1 MNETFDIDESD
12 SDESETKLVQVKL
25 RQSASKRPVAIA
37 AQNHH
42 LNHQPLFGDI
52 DENKKRESILLFE
65 TNFNLMQQSVN
76 IEHQQGDINY
86 GCIGV
91 GGGGMEFLE
100 NELIPEGILDDV
112 YNFSETNSTL
122 NGSANLNNTQGRK
135 SLGSKMD
142 ALMCTEEIVNNHK
155 NTNNAVSNESENI
168 DWLSSQI
175 RALETSLD
183 IPIDKPDLE
192 HKPLTV
198 EIKNQV
204 NNDTENEDHEML
216 FSPSKNKNNRTQTNG
231 ELYSQ
236 LNKLS
241 ENIEYLES
249 IEQSSTS
256 TNSSKTIQFDENEV
270 KCFLNEI
277 VEKVCQLNETFYLL
291 SVSNLTQNDKNNR
304 STSKVSQQQQQQQ
317 EQHIHEI
324 NLESRSRNEDDE
336 NMIVEFSNV
345 KIEDVILMGK
355 Y

>member
-25 RQSASKRPVAIA
+25 RQSASKRPVSMA

-42 LNHQPLFGDI
+42 HQPLFGDI
-52 DENKKRESILLFE
+52 DESKKRESILLFE

-91 GGGGMEFLE
+91 GGGGGMEFLE

-122 NGSANLNNTQGRK
+122 NGSAHLNNTLGRK
-135 SLGSKMD
+135 SLGSKTD
-142 ALMCTEEIVNNHK
+142 ALLSAEEIVNNHK
-155 NTNNAVSNESENI
+155 NTTNNVVDESENI
-168 DWLSSQI
+168 DWLSSHI

-183 IPIDKPDLE
+183 IPAERDPIE
-192 HKPLTV
+192 HKPLMV
-198 EIKNQV
+198 EIKINGTR
-204 NNDTENEDHEML
+204 DDHEML
-216 FSPSKNKNNRTQTNG
+216 FSPSKSKNTRTQAND
-231 ELYSQ
+231 ELYNQ

-241 ENIEYLES
+241 ENIGYLES

-256 TNSSKTIQFDENEV
+256 THSSKTIQFDENEV

-291 SVSNLTQNDKNNR
+291 SVSNSTQNDKNNNR
-304 STSKVSQQQQQQQ
+304 STSKVSQQQQQQ
-317 EQHIHEI
+317 QHIHEI

-336 NMIVEFSNV
+336 KMIVEFSNV
-345 KIEDVILMGK
+345 KIEDIILMGK